1 MKYSKLIPVAL
12 IATGISLMTYVV
24 KDTIARAQAR
34 SIETADTNSVN
45 SDQLDLPEVDDIE
58 LPEADVPEDTLTET
72 PDVRPIVETVEEEE
86 PQALVLS
93 EPLPLDDS
101 FYQVIINPQG
111 PVSPFEAARAKDQSL
126 PGKLM
131 APRDLEYLNQ
141 IQSLFLA
148 KQATRTWGSTS
159 SSFQR
164 GGVMWTKTDFTLP
177 PGMTSAFILFTKTGR
192 PVVWARGNLVLD
204 VTSSGPVQRQ
214 KDLISKAVLSPSQ
227 FPKSA
232 TRFQVPGSMSLTLHR
247 KKNRLYMTI
256 PTRLVMVEGAPR
268 ADISIML
275 ATTDGSAMSSQERA
289 IPMAL
294 DLIQHTLIAARTSM
308 LLTPDM
314 FS

>member
-12 IATGISLMTYVV
+12 IATGISLMTHVV

-34 SIETADTNSVN
+34 STETADTNSVPA
-45 SDQLDLPEVDDIE
+45 DQLDLPEVDDIE

-86 PQALVLS
+86 PQAPVLS

-148 KQATRTWGSTS
+148 KQATRTWGLTS

-177 PGMTSAFILFTKTGR
+177 TGMTSAFILFTKTGR
-192 PVVWARGNLVLD
+192 PVVWARGSLVLD